1 MKKLSY
7 NISFVNVVIF
17 TVIICAYL
25 LLVNTFS
32 GYSQVKF
39 LQQLIAG
46 TVYHIQ
52 TTLGMNV
59 MLQDTFLVY
68 PGVFRLNITLLCTG
82 INEILM
88 FSMILLG
95 FIGVSLKTKIK
106 GYIVFFPVIIMENIA
121 RISLIRPL
129 ASWLGTDTALVFHD
143 LSFKYGQMMF
153 IIVLV
158 FFWFKY
164 FAREEFIR
172 VVRHYKQPKKLKLR
186 KLIQTREH

>member
-1 MKKLSY
+1 MKKPSY
-7 NISFVNVVIF
+7 NISFVNAAVF
-17 TVIICAYL
+17 TVIACTYL
-25 LLVNTFS
+25 LLINTFS
-32 GYSQVKF
+32 EYSRVKF

-46 TVYHIQ
+46 TVYYIQ

-59 MLQDTFLVY
+59 ILQDTFLVY

-95 FIGVSLKTKIK
+95 FIGVSLKTKVK
-106 GYIVFFPVIIMENIA
+106 GYTVFFPVIIMENIA
-121 RISLIRPL
+121 RISLIKPL
-129 ASWLGTDTALVFHD
+129 ASWLGTDTALAFHD
-143 LSFKYGQMMF
+143 FSFKYGQMMF

-172 VVRHYKQPKKLKLR
+172 VVRHYKLSKKSKLR
-186 KLIQTREH
+186 RLI